1 MSDHIQP
8 REAGRVTEAAHAKVN
23 VILHILAREAGGYH
37 GIETLFQRLA
47 LHDDVTVSV
56 HNGDRTLRCEGPS
69 MPAEGLGATED
80 NLAWKAALQYCEA
93 AQWRTGFDIAVHKR
107 IPVGGGLGGG
117 SADAA
122 AVLRAL
128 NRLNPAPLSETRL
141 LELAGR
147 LGADVAFLCTG
158 ASRAWAWGR
167 GDRLLTL
174 PALPEMAV
182 TLLAFR
188 EGVNTAAAYGA
199 VAAARNTQ
207 GTRIEAKARDLS
219 ALMSWEHIAG
229 AAHNDFEP
237 VVTGMHVGVLQALPA
252 VMHAAAQMRAAG
264 HLAIGLMSGSGATCF
279 VLHPT
284 TTAPELPDLP
294 ELPDCTVVRTTT
306 A

>member
-1 MSDHIQP
+1 MTA
-8 REAGRVTEAAHAKVN
+8 REGGRVTEAAHAKIN
-23 VILHILAREAGGYH
+23 IILHILAREASGYH

-47 LHDDVTVSV
+47 LHDDVSVSV
-56 HNGDRTLRCEGPS
+56 HDGTRRLHCDGPS
-69 MPAEGLGATED
+69 MPPGGLGATED
-80 NLAWKAALQYCEA
+80 NLAWRAALLYCEA
-93 AQWRTGFDIAVHKR
+93 AKWETGFDITVHKR

-128 NRLNPAPLSETRL
+128 ERLNPTPIGQPRV
-141 LELAGR
+141 LELGGQ

-174 PALPEMAV
+174 PPLPAMAV

-199 VAAARNTQ
+199 VAAARNAQ
-207 GTRIEAKARDLS
+207 GTRVVAHARDLS
-219 ALMSWEHIAG
+219 ALMSWEQIAS

-237 VVTGMHVGVLQALPA
+237 VVTTMHAGVAQALPA
-252 VMHAAAQMRAAG
+252 AMQAAEQLRAAG
-264 HLAIGLMSGSGATCF
+264 HPAIGRMSGSGATCF
-279 VLHPT
+279 ALHPT
-284 TTAPELPDLP
+284 TTAPALPDLP
-294 ELPDCTVVRTTT
+294 NCTRVDTTT

>member
-1 MSDHIQP
+1 VSDRQTP
-8 REAGRVTEAAHAKVN
+8 REAGRVTEAAHAKIN
-23 VILHILAREAGGYH
+23 VILHILAREASGYH

-47 LHDDVTVSV
+47 LHDDVTVTV
-56 HNGDRTLRCEGPS
+56 HDGARALQCDGPS
-69 MPAEGLGATED
+69 MPPGGLGATQD
-80 NLAWKAALQYCEA
+80 NLAWRAALLYCEA
-93 AQWRTGFDIAVHKR
+93 ATWDTGFDILVHKR

-128 NRLNPAPLSETRL
+128 ERLNPAPLGQARL

-174 PALPEMAV
+174 PPLPEMAV
-182 TLLAFR
+182 TLLTFR
-188 EGVNTAAAYGA
+188 EGVNTAAAYNA
-199 VAAARNTQ
+199 VAASRNAQ
-207 GTRIEAKARDLS
+207 GTRIEAMARDLS
-219 ALMSWEHIAG
+219 ALMSWEQIAS
-229 AAHNDFEP
+229 AAHNDFE
-237 VVTGMHVGVLQALPA
+237 VVVSTMHKGVAQALPA
-252 VMHAAAQMRAAG
+252 VMLAAEQLRAAG
-264 HLAIGLMSGSGATCF
+264 HPAIGRMSGSGATCF

-284 TTAPELPDLP
+284 TTTPSLPDLP
-294 ELPDCTVVRTTT
+294 DCTRVATTT

>member
-1 MSDHIQP
+1 MTA
-8 REAGRVTEAAHAKVN
+8 REGGRVTEAAHAKIN
-23 VILHILAREAGGYH
+23 IILHILAREASGYH

-47 LHDDVTVSV
+47 LHDDVTVTL
-56 HNGDRTLRCEGPS
+56 HDGARTLHCDGPS
-69 MPAEGLGATED
+69 MPPGGLGATQD
-80 NLAWKAALQYCEA
+80 NLAWRAALLYCEA
-93 AQWRTGFDIAVHKR
+93 AQWETGFDIVVHKR

-128 NRLNPAPLSETRL
+128 NRLNPSPIADARL
-141 LELAGR
+141 LELAGQ

-174 PALPEMAV
+174 PPLPEMAV

-188 EGVNTAAAYGA
+188 DGVSTAAAYNA
-199 VAAARNTQ
+199 VAASRNTQ
-207 GTRIEAKARDLS
+207 GMRVVAHARDLS
-219 ALMSWEHIAG
+219 ALMTWEHIAS

-237 VVTGMHVGVLQALPA
+237 VVTTMHAGVAQALPA
-252 VMHAAAQMRAAG
+252 VMHAAEQLRAAG
-264 HLAIGLMSGSGATCF
+264 HPAIGRMSGSGATCF

-284 TTAPELPDLP
+284 TTTTDLPDLP
-294 ELPDCTVVRTTT
+294 DLPDCTRVDTTT